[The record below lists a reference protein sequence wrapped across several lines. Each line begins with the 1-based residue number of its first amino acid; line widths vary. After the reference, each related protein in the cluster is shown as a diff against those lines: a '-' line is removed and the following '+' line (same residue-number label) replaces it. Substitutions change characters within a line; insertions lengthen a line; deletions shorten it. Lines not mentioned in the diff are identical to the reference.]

1 MWVGLD
7 CWRAC
12 YRYRGYM
19 QTLEQLA
26 NVRLDWTT
34 NYLLQVNDHFNGVFL
49 FLIVLFTRELLVY
62 FFLETSEQFG
72 TNFLQLMVNT
82 SAEYNINW

>member
-1 MWVGLD
+1 
-7 CWRAC
+7 
-12 YRYRGYM
+12 M

-34 NYLLQVNDHFNGVFL
+34 NYLLQVNDHFNGVFNSVFL
-49 FLIVLFTRELLVY
+49 FLIVHFTCELLVY

-72 TNFLQLMVNT
+72 SNFLQSMVNT